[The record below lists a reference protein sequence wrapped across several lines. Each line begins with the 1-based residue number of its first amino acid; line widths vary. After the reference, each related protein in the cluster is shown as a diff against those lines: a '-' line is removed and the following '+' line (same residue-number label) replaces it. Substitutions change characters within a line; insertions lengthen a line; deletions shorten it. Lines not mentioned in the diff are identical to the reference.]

1 MDGEQ
6 MTAEQKCVLY
16 ELAAVVAE
24 NDRREAEAVQG
35 YTEQLKVI
43 GRAQAA
49 FANDASALEFLAT
62 LEAATQEKI
71 ADELEHSDS
80 LREEYT
86 QITGIEPK
94 ED

>member
-16 ELAAVVAE
+16 ELAGVVAE

-49 FANDASALEFLAT
+49 FANDAA
-62 LEAATQEKI
+62 EK
-71 ADELEHSDS
+71 
-80 LREEYT
+80 
-86 QITGIEPK
+86 
-94 ED
+94 

>member
-16 ELAAVVAE
+16 ELAGVVAE

-35 YTEQLKVI
+35 YTEQLKII
-43 GRAQAA
+43 GRAQDA
-49 FANDASALEFLAT
+49 FASDADALEFLAA
-62 LEAATQEKI
+62 LESETKEKI

-80 LREEYT
+80 LRVEYT

>member
-35 YTEQLKVI
+35 YTELLKVI

-49 FANDASALEFLAT
+49 FANDASALEYLAA

-80 LREEYT
+80 LRVEYT